1 MKREISYN
9 YHFIFG
15 ESFQRKNPEA
25 GLPNIPLSAE
35 SLAVQE
41 RSSITPISIQCNF
54 PDENEADEYAVRKT
68 KERID
73 EN

>member
-35 SLAVQE
+35 SLAVQ
-41 RSSITPISIQCNF
+41 RTILHHTNINSMQF
-54 PDENEADEYAVRKT
+54 PDENEADEYAVRKA